1 MGEKSSQILST
12 AGVKVLSNAVTAH
25 CGTELKL
32 FLRKSSPLG
41 VGALVLFKERTRGD
55 SYGND

>member
-25 CGTELKL
+25 CGTERKL
-32 FLRKSSPLG
+32 FLRKSSPLRP
-41 VGALVLFKERTRGD
+41 VTVYIRPVL
-55 SYGND
+55 